1 MKMLILLSCLMLGT
15 AALAQTRKDYGYLK
29 AEDQKYFKNP
39 IMEGS
44 NAVERVDKN
53 VKAINDIYGKM
64 EAMEAE
70 IVALKNEVAQLKAAK
85 PAK

>member
-1 MKMLILLSCLMLGT
+1 MKILIAMFCIILST
-15 AALAQTRKDYGYLK
+15 AGIAQNKKDYGYLK
-29 AEDQKYFKNP
+29 AEDQKYFKNA

-64 EAMEAE
+64 EAMEKE
-70 IVALKNEVAQLKAAK
+70 IAQLKSEIAQLKASK
-85 PAK
+85 PTK